1 MRAVPQRTP
10 APLRRLLADRGR
22 RGQPRAADLIR
33 RRDRGVTQ
41 RQVSI
46 GMNQLA
52 AQRRSICFPAD
63 REDAVFEVVNCLRL
77 IDPDFYY
84 ECIRHDLD

>member
-22 RGQPRAADLIR
+22 RGQPR
-33 RRDRGVTQ
+33 RDRGVTQ

-52 AQRRSICFPAD
+52 AQRRSTCFPAD